1 MPSVA
6 IAGAMIHGRM
16 RIMNEAGVRGASSEP
31 YLEFPKDFLWG
42 VSTAAHQVEGDNQNQ
57 WSDWELAGRI
67 KSGESCGKACDWWE
81 NAERD
86 FDIARDLGLMA
97 LRLSLEW
104 SRIEPE
110 EDSFDFQALRR
121 YRQML
126 EGLHQRGIEPIVC
139 LHHFTNPRWFEKTGA
154 FLRPDAPQLFERFTR
169 EVVKAVGDLCRFWV
183 TFNEP
188 NVYAACGYVL
198 GEFPPGR
205 KGQLLDA
212 LRVNRAQARAHVLA
226 YRALHQLLPEV
237 KVGWAQHYVVFEP
250 ARNIFDRWLAAL
262 LDRLFNLAFLDLI
275 EHGRLAFPFGAFSRH
290 DGEAKGCCDFVGLNV
305 YSRFHVSFD
314 LRRSNTLFTNLF
326 VPAHVPQGDPGV
338 EQPYGEAYPPA
349 IGKAVRRAAQL
360 GKPIYIMENGV
371 PDAEDN
377 IRPWLIVNVLREL
390 HELIAQQYD
399 IRGYF
404 HWTLTD
410 NFEWNEGWRLR
421 FGLVALDPE
430 TQCRTLRYSA
440 KLFSAIVRNNGLAIP
455 AHDQPTSANPAVLP
469 T

>member
-1 MPSVA
+1 
-6 IAGAMIHGRM
+6 
-16 RIMNEAGVRGASSEP
+16 MNEMDFRSASPEMP
-31 YLEFPKDFLWG
+31 LQFPEDFLWG
-42 VSTAAHQVEGDNQNQ
+42 VSTAAHQVEGGNCNQ

-67 KSGESCGKACDWWE
+67 RSGDKCGKACDWWE

-86 FDIARDLGLMA
+86 FDIACDLGMKA

-110 EDSFDFQALRR
+110 EGCFDSTALQR

-139 LHHFTNPRWFEKTGA
+139 LHHFTNPRWFERRGA
-154 FLRPDAPQLFERFTR
+154 FLRTDAPQLFERFTR
-169 EVVKAVGDLCRFWV
+169 EVAKAVGDLCRFWV

-205 KGQLLDA
+205 KGQLLNA
-212 LRVNRAQARAHVLA
+212 LRVNRIQARAHVLA
-226 YRALHQLLPEV
+226 YRALHQMVPEAR
-237 KVGWAQHYVVFEP
+237 VGWAQHYVVFEP
-250 ARNIFDRWLAAL
+250 VPGMASRWVAGL
-262 LDRLFNLAFLDLI
+262 LDLLFNHTFFDLI
-275 EHGRLAFPFGAFSRH
+275 ESGRFGFPFGLLNGREK
-290 DGEAKGCCDFVGLNV
+290 EAKGCCDFVGLNV
-305 YSRFHVSFD
+305 YSRFHVAFD
-314 LRRSNTLFTNLF
+314 IQMPSTFFANVF

-338 EQPYGEAYPPA
+338 DRPYGEAYPQA
-349 IGKAVRRAAQL
+349 IRQAVERAARL

-371 PDAEDN
+371 PDAADQ

-390 HELIAQQYD
+390 HGLIAQHYD
-399 IRGYF
+399 IRGYL

-410 NFEWNEGWRLR
+410 NFEWNEGWKLR

-430 TQCRTLRYSA
+430 TQQRTLRSSA
-440 KLFSAIVRNNGLAIP
+440 TLFSEIIRDNGLP
-455 AHDQPTSANPAVLP
+455 VPAVGPRSPLSTILP
-469 T
+469 